1 MLSSFSDFTVSA
13 GEDQVNR
20 VSSFNQLGVVLDKK
34 WKWKTH
40 VNSLLQKLGHRLSV
54 FNRIYHMLDEKSLTA
69 YFNGLV
75 LPHLDYA
82 DVVWGDQPGLTTQ
95 MKQLQSFQN
104 RIAKKI
110 SKGKMT
116 SAEALTSLQ
125 WVPLHARRFGHRCCL
140 VQDKMNGEIPGHLDA
155 FKSAMSQQHGYNTRN
170 GYMPTISK
178 PRTEWGKN

>member
-1 MLSSFSDFTVSA
+1 MKNGNGRCITIAFYKNWGIPSKCSTESTICLTRKVS
-13 GEDQVNR
+13 
-20 VSSFNQLGVVLDKK
+20 
-34 WKWKTH
+34 
-40 VNSLLQKLGHRLSV
+40 
-54 FNRIYHMLDEKSLTA
+54 A

-75 LPHLDYA
+75 LPHLDYV

-110 SKGKMT
+110 SKGKRT

-140 VQDKMNGEIPGHLDA
+140 VHARCNERRD
-155 FKSAMSQQHGYNTRN
+155 
-170 GYMPTISK
+170 
-178 PRTEWGKN
+178 PRTS

>member
-1 MLSSFSDFTVSA
+1 MAAIVKRTYIH
-13 GEDQVNR
+13 
-20 VSSFNQLGVVLDKK
+20 
-34 WKWKTH
+34 T
-40 VNSLLQKLGHRLSV
+40 
-54 FNRIYHMLDEKSLTA
+54 

-110 SKGKMT
+110 SKEKMT
-116 SAEALTSLQ
+116 SADALTTLQ

-140 VQDKMNGEIPGHLDA
+140 VQDAIKGKIPEHFDCIFLTFNVCLEPLFSEDPPENDLYIIHKTAHRDPSEGDISDHA
-155 FKSAMSQQHGYNTRN
+155 FLF
-170 GYMPTISK
+170 TIWK
-178 PRTEWGKN
+178 